1 MSHPPTHTAAPVNPD
16 PRRSPQPMETRQDIA
31 RVLGCHVRSVDRY
44 EDAGIIPRSTRF
56 GTLRR
61 WPPGTCAALL
71 AQAEA
76 NATPPRD

>member
-1 MSHPPTHTAAPVNPD
+1 MTVANTASDPRPD
-16 PRRSPQPMETRQDIA
+16 PRQSPQPMETRQDIA
-31 RVLGCHVRSVDRY
+31 RVLGCHPRSVDRY

-76 NATPPRD
+76 NAKLSQD